1 MTKDKFPEPTVGA
14 LIFNT
19 QGQLFLMKSHK
30 FHGKYVVPGGH
41 IELGERI
48 EDALLREVKEETDLD
63 VHDVQ
68 FLAYQDFIFDD
79 AFWKRKHFIFLD
91 FVCRSNTL
99 EAKLN
104 HEAEEY
110 RWVSLDKVEELPVEP
125 YTLNAIHTYI
135 ENGGAAHYFPETG

>member
-1 MTKDKFPEPTVGA
+1 
-14 LIFNT
+14 
-19 QGQLFLMKSHK
+19 MKSHK

-110 RWVSLDKVEELPVEP
+110 RWVSLDKVEKLPVEP

-135 ENGGAAHYFPETG
+135 ENGGDAHYFPETE